1 MAQTRHNVFKC
12 QLRIL
17 RQNLLAR
24 QAAEHPTDNLNR
36 SNRQAAN
43 ARLAMLNLR
52 VARNNLSVIYAWHMA

>member
-1 MAQTRHNVFKC
+1 MGQTRQNIFGC

-24 QAAEHPTDNLNR
+24 QSAEHPTDNLDR
-36 SNRQAAN
+36 PNRQAAN

-52 VARNNLSVIYAWHMA
+52 VSRNNISVIYAWHMA